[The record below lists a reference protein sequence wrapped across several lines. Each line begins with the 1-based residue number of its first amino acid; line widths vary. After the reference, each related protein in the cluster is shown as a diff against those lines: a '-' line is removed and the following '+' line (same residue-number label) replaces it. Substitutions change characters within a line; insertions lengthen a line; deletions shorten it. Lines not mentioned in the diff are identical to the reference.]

1 MSKKIFI
8 SQPMNGRTDEQV
20 LKDRA
25 CLIHWAKKKIGEDV
39 EPLETF
45 FDDFGPAA
53 KPLDYLARSIEFL
66 AKADVAVFAPS
77 WQGARGCR
85 IEHQCAADYGIPIME
100 VSTCGELLN
109 V

>member
-25 CLIHWAKKKIGEDV
+25 CLIYWAKKKIGEDV

-66 AKADVAVFAPS
+66 AKADMAVFAP
-77 WQGARGCR
+77 G
-85 IEHQCAADYGIPIME
+85 
-100 VSTCGELLN
+100 
-109 V
+109 

>member
-25 CLIHWAKKKIGEDV
+25 CLIHWAKKKIGEDA
-39 EPLETF
+39 ELLETF

-66 AKADVAVFAPS
+66 AKADVAVFAPG
-77 WQGARGCR
+77 WQDARGCR
-85 IEHQCAADYGIPIME
+85 IEHQCAADYGITIME
-100 VSTCGELLN
+100 VSGYGELLN

>member
-8 SQPMNGRTDEQV
+8 SQPMNGRLDAEILQE
-20 LKDRA
+20 RA
-25 CLIHWAKKKIGEDV
+25 DVIHWVENQLGETV

-66 AKADVAVFAPS
+66 AKADVAVFVPH
-77 WQGARGCR
+77 WQDARGCR
-85 IEHQCAADYGIPIME
+85 IERQCAEDYYIPVME
-100 VSTCGELLN
+100 VPLGWQAI
-109 V
+109 

>member
-8 SQPMNGRTDEQV
+8 SQPMNGRLNAEILQE
-20 LKDRA
+20 RA
-25 CLIHWAKKKIGEDV
+25 AVIRWAEDQLGETV

-66 AKADVAVFAPS
+66 ARADVAVFTPG
-77 WQGARGCR
+77 WQDARGCR
-85 IEHQCAADYGIPIME
+85 IEHQCAADYGITIME
-100 VSTCGELLN
+100 VSGYGELLN

>member
-1 MSKKIFI
+1 MRKKIFI

-20 LKDRA
+20 LQERKA
-25 CLIHWAKKKIGEDV
+25 LIHWAKKK
-39 EPLETF
+39 L
-45 FDDFGPAA
+45 GPAA

-77 WQGARGCR
+77 WQDARGCR
-85 IEHQCAADYGIPIME
+85 IEHQCAADYGISIME
-100 VSTCGELLN
+100 VSTYGELLN